1 MQIAMVKPGRTG
13 FQMVYSQRDLVW
25 MEKEG
30 WTRLEPKV
38 PALLRPPSENAAPVE
53 IHKPKRGRPRKPVLE
68 TQ

>member
-30 WTRLEPKV
+30 WTRLEHQV
-38 PALLRPPSENAAPVE
+38 PALLQPVGVE
-53 IHKPKRGRPRKPVLE
+53 ITPPAAKRGRPRKPALE
-68 TQ
+68 SA

>member
-38 PALLRPPSENAAPVE
+38 PALLKPPIETAVDKR
-53 IHKPKRGRPRKPVLE
+53 KPGRPRKAALE